1 MEHIQ
6 KQVIDQWETFTIWN
20 AGKQGKKFYRFLT
33 TTNQKKVL
41 FFIFFSQWK
50 TQAFHTRNVTLAQFL

>member
-41 FFIFFSQWK
+41 FFIFVHSGKLKPF
-50 TQAFHTRNVTLAQFL
+50 TQEM